1 MLASAGKACQGFLVL
16 AAVQG
21 TPATKQGLLEAI
33 ALQQK
38 RSQALA
44 QCLFCGRRCSKTQR
58 GSGEVAP
65 GVSLQALAS
74 IPPCGAGMATTAQEP
89 SSSSLHTRKDQWG
102 WGLPLN
108 HGVWCSTVAL
118 LLEPTAGIPPA
129 RAGRMPRESCNQLLG
144 FSPSLFPS
152 RY

>member
-1 MLASAGKACQGFLVL
+1 MLASASKACQGFLVV

-21 TPATKQGLLEAI
+21 TPATKQGLLEAA

-38 RSQALA
+38 RSQVVA
-44 QCLFCGRRCSKTQR
+44 QCIFCSTSGSKTQR

-74 IPPCGAGMATTAQEP
+74 IPPCGAGMATKAQDP
-89 SSSSLHTRKDQWG
+89 SSSSLHTRKHHRG
-102 WGLPLN
+102 WGLPIN
-108 HGVWCSTVAL
+108 HRVWCSTVAL
-118 LLEPTAGIPPA
+118 LLEPTARIPPA
-129 RAGRMPRESCNQLLG
+129 RAGRMPWGSCNHLLG
-144 FSPSLFPS
+144 FSPSLLPS